1 MKKIV
6 KIMLYL
12 VAVLM
17 VIIIGITAYASFFL
31 PDVGKPEAIHIE
43 STAANIERGK
53 YLANCVAV
61 CMDCHS
67 QRDWTKF
74 AGPIVPGTEGSG
86 GERFDK
92 KFGFPGVFY
101 SRNITPY
108 GISNWTDGELFRV
121 ITTGVNKDGKALFP
135 IMPYHYYGYL
145 DKQDIYAIIAYI
157 KSLPAIKNNVPASKA
172 DFPFS
177 IIENTIPQ
185 KAAFQIRPDE
195 SDTVAY
201 GKYLITAASCVECH
215 TKVDKGQIIAGLEY
229 SGGREFNMPSGIIR
243 SANITPHSDGLG
255 SWTLEKFIKRFKQY
269 QDTAYHSPEIGP
281 KDFNSIMPW
290 MMFSKMKES
299 DLTAIFKYLQTVKPI
314 ANQVEKFTAKG

>member
-1 MKKIV
+1 
-6 KIMLYL
+6 MLYL
-12 VAVLM
+12 VAAVL

-31 PDVGKPEAIHIE
+31 PNVGKPEDIHVE
-43 STAANIERGK
+43 STAANIERGR
-53 YLANCVAV
+53 YLANCVTV

-74 AGPIVPGTEGSG
+74 AGPVVPGTEGRG
-86 GERFDK
+86 GERFDQ

-101 SRNITPY
+101 SKNITPY
-108 GISNWTDGELFRV
+108 GISDWTDGELFRA

-135 IMPYHYYGYL
+135 IMPYHYYGHL
-145 DKQDIYAIIAYI
+145 DRQDIYAIIAYI
-157 KSLPAIKNNVPASKA
+157 KTLPAIKNNVPASKA

-185 KAAFQIRPDE
+185 KATLETRPVE
-195 SDTVAY
+195 SDTIAY

-215 TKVDKGQIIAGLEY
+215 TKVNKGQIIRGLEY
-229 SGGREFNMPSGIIR
+229 SGGREFNMPAGIIR

-299 DLTAIFKYLQTVKPI
+299 DLTAIFRYLQTVKPI